1 MQRLDTLIGRIFQK
15 AQRILPPKSAHRL
28 LTTFLGSYDDV
39 LLNQPSNSSDEME
52 VRSPLFPPYW
62 ADNEGAWD
70 EESGNVL
77 WDEAQ
82 WDE

>member
-15 AQRILPPKSAHRL
+15 AQRVLPPKSAHRL
-28 LTTFLGSYDDV
+28 LTTFTGSYDDV
-39 LLNQPSNSSDEME
+39 TLDQPNSPGVME
-52 VRSPLFPPYW
+52 VRSPPFPPYW

-70 EESGNVL
+70 EENGNVL

-82 WDE
+82 YDE